1 MNIVTLIL
9 FLIMSST
16 TVFAADGNLQIV
28 KNQQR
33 IEDLRASQAS
43 LTARYEGMLSK
54 IAQLT
59 GRFDEFKHFNDKITS
74 SVDENRNGI
83 NRLSANLATL
93 TNTVKQ
99 LANKIKALESGI
111 NKIQLLLQSSQIKP
125 TSSPTKNLSGG
136 PVKIPSKS
144 LEASNIAKARV
155 SKNKPAP
162 VVIDDYSR
170 AVDFLKK
177 REYKKSLNLFGKF
190 IKENPDDKR
199 IDLAYFNKGEIYF
212 SLKQYDSAIIAY
224 DQIVTRFPRSEKI
237 ADAMLKEGICFLKLG
252 DSIDAKY
259 LLEKVVKGF
268 PGSEQAK
275 SAKNYLSKIK

>member
-16 TVFAADGNLQIV
+16 TVFAANGNLQTV
-28 KNQQR
+28 RNQQR

-54 IAQLT
+54 IAQLK

-99 LANKIKALESGI
+99 LGDKVKALESGI
-111 NKIQLLLQSSQIKP
+111 NKIQLFFQSSQIKP
-125 TSSPTKNLSGG
+125 TSSPEKNLSGG
-136 PVKIPSKS
+136 PVKIPSKL
-144 LEASNIAKARV
+144 LEASNIAKAGAA
-155 SKNKPAP
+155 KNKPAP
-162 VVIDDYSR
+162 VVVDDYSR
-170 AVDFLKK
+170 AVGFLKK
-177 REYKKSLNLFGKF
+177 REYKKSLNLFDKF

-268 PGSEQAK
+268 PESEQAK